1 MKLKRVLP
9 FSTACAAVV
18 TAAVTSIASAAP
30 ADAALS
36 SYNISA
42 AYVSGVSSG
51 GYMATQLDVAYSG
64 TFKGAGIFAAGPYG
78 CARGNLTTALIACSG
93 NSSSDNL
100 PQLEQ
105 IAADRSSQG
114 TIDPISGLSGHKVWL
129 YHGTNDTTVQQSV
142 NDDLAAFYTH
152 FGAAVS
158 YSKTS
163 PAGHAWISPLGPNP
177 CTSSYTPYLNNCGD
191 DPEGAMLGHLL
202 GGVRSPATTAG
213 GRLMSFDQTSYV
225 PGGADPSTISM
236 GRTGFVYV
244 PGSCSTG
251 SACTLMVALHGCLQS
266 YDNAA
271 VGNKFLMDA
280 HLNEY
285 ADTNNMVVLY
295 PQATA
300 TSWFGGNPQ
309 GCWNWWGYLGDTR
322 YDIHGGAQLQTI
334 VNMVHALSGR

>member
-1 MKLKRVLP
+1 MKFQRVLP
-9 FSTACAAVV
+9 LSTACAAVV
-18 TAAVTSIASAAP
+18 TAAVTSVASAAVP
-30 ADAALS
+30 ATGALNQ
-36 SYNISA
+36 YNISA

-78 CARGNLTTALIACSG
+78 CAQDNLTTALTACSG

-105 IAADRSSQG
+105 IAVSRSSQG
-114 TIDPISGLSGHKVWL
+114 TIDPISGLSAHRVWL
-129 YHGTNDTTVQQSV
+129 YHGTNDSTVQQSV

-152 FGAAVS
+152 FGATVS
-158 YSKTS
+158 YTKTS

-177 CTSSYTPYLNNCGD
+177 CSTSYTPYLNNCGD

-202 GGVRSPATTAG
+202 GGVHAPASTPVG
-213 GRLMSFDQTSYV
+213 SLNSFSQQPYV

-236 GRTGFVYV
+236 GRTGFAYV
-244 PGSCSTG
+244 PASCSGG
-251 SACTLMVALHGCLQS
+251 SACTLMVALHGCQQG
-266 YDNAA
+266 YDTIGGTFVN
-271 VGNKFLMDA
+271 DA

-285 ADTNNMVVLY
+285 ADTNNIVVLY
-295 PQATA
+295 PQATPS
-300 TSWFGGNPQ
+300 SWFGGNPQ

-322 YDIHGGAQLQTI
+322 YDVHGGAQLQTI
-334 VNMVHALSGR
+334 MNMVHALSGK